1 MLKVFFHLDLCLYN
15 LLQVELGDKIV
26 WRKQENGAVCCTK
39 GANFSSKVLQQII
52 GSYKDNRIVPRVR
65 TEEQKHDKN
74 VTYQVQNEE
83 SLKVMLLNAKDGILA
98 LIKCNTTCTMRTLCL
113 YCYLFR
119 SCDLCIIIIHKHC
132 GRDIVSCIKPCR
144 YISIY
149 YRLSDAIIQQGKWE
163 SSTAEVRIQGGLCQ
177 KFCSQVRI
185 QRGLCQKFCAQVRI
199 QRGLCQKFCD
209 MNSLFFYVF
218 TTSHLPNLVNNK
230 SYNLVY
236 IKFLK
241 LLEKNNV
248 NRPFCFIGFIP
259 ITLRTA
265 KRLWSYGCS
274 ECYRDRCHFKLKLRK
289 SFISSS
295 YDANHLVEQRLSA
308 TGELD
313 ENESASPVISNSYEA
328 YYHVQRRIL
337 SATGELGESTS
348 PGTAGDLGS
357 LVESKM
363 YERSP
368 YDDQKVFNYTV
379 YFKLMDY
386 LKRKR

>member
-1 MLKVFFHLDLCLYN
+1 MFTILCSKVCFHLDLCLLYN
-15 LLQVELGDKIV
+15 LLQVDLGDKLV
-26 WRKQENGAVCCTK
+26 WKKQKHGAVCCTK
-39 GANFSSKVLQQII
+39 GASFSSKVLRQII
-52 GSYKDNRIVPRVR
+52 GSYKDNRNVPRAG
-65 TEEQKHDKN
+65 TEEQKNDRN

-83 SLKVMLLNAKDGILA
+83 SLKAMLLNAKDGILA
-98 LIKCNTTCTMRTLCL
+98 LIKCNTTCPMRTICL

-119 SCDLCIIIIHKHC
+119 SCDHCIIIIHKHC
-132 GRDIVSCIKPCR
+132 GSDIVSCIKPCR

-149 YRLSDAIIQQGKWE
+149 YKLSDAIIQQGKWE
-163 SSTAEVRIQGGLCQ
+163 SSAADL
-177 KFCSQVRI
+177 RI

-199 QRGLCQKFCD
+199 QGGLCQKFCD

-230 SYNLVY
+230 TYNLVY

-265 KRLWSYGCS
+265 KTLWSFGCS
-274 ECYRDRCHFKLKLRK
+274 EFYRDRCHFKLKHIK

-295 YDANHLVEQRLSA
+295 YDANHLVERRLSA

-337 SATGELGESTS
+337 SATGELHESTS
-348 PGTAGDLGS
+348 PGTAGDSGS
-357 LVESKM
+357 LVESEM

-379 YFKLMDY
+379 YFKLMEY